1 MAQGFVLFFF
11 HSIVHSFLFLQS
23 ISMVALSKEL
33 PQSGISMVS
42 SQTSAESLQTT
53 TTTSESAEVEDACDR
68 AASHRKTYLE
78 TPVLVGEALLR
89 TEKKLSA

>member
-1 MAQGFVLFFF
+1 MHV
-11 HSIVHSFLFLQS
+11 SSTYYKRS

-53 TTTSESAEVEDACDR
+53 SESAEVEDACDR
-68 AASHRKTYLE
+68 AASHRKAYLE